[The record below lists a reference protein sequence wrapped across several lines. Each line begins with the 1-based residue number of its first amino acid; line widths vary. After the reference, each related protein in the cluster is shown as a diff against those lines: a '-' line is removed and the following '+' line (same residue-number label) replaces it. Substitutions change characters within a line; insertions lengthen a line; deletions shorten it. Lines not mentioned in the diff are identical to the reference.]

1 MKRTKLLVIAVL
13 LISGLITG
21 LYLILNKTSTSALS
35 PGDDVSGQFGCGYVD
50 EYGTCYQAYVGDWG
64 GEWTEESGYLHTYF
78 RVSLAIPDGSFLKN
92 YQEVFLHD
100 DWAWE
105 CGTHGAA
112 RGGNRWATLQYAK
125 VNRIESNWIYVD
137 VRLSQGNNLQDVAG
151 TIKIATFVA
160 GFRSQSTVGAWLPT
174 QDRSQGQWSTSDY
187 DNVTEGTRSG
197 AVSINTNIGERDRG
211 NAVLSFSHDV
221 FRIGDEG
228 GGRWA
233 HANWNKGSTLN
244 PYDPMWGNAWLQPW
258 QRISVGENVYDN
270 IQVSLGQKQT
280 YCQAIAHDRTVLTSY
295 APGDPQIE
303 VWDRGES
310 NACATVAHPYNFQ
323 LNDAI
328 KLEGEN
334 VVYTGQTAE
343 AGYYLYNRDEDKPR
357 TDIAHTASP
366 TDTKTRK
373 IWFLTNELDANKL
386 QGGIE
391 QTDDEASICN
401 HFSGQGV
408 AWDSNYGCNTN
419 QLKADESI
427 QPDESHG
434 GPTTGN
440 TAFNVPDI
448 DPASGMN
455 KFCVATAVNPSSSKS
470 DGDGTEV
477 NHEWVVSNASCRTIA
492 KKPLIDFKMGNVYSA
507 GGIKTSIST
516 KTNNITYGA
525 WAEYLAISNNDISH
539 FASGAQIAGG
549 STLGPDICN
558 YAPLS
563 IANVQCQKSAAA
575 GAVGQSNAKNEGKF
589 LNQIMGLY
597 ENEGADIHSTD
608 EWGPNIY
615 IIHPQNG
622 DFEIKNDI
630 IVNGAYERASDVPQY
645 IIIAENIK
653 IDPNVT
659 RVDAWLI
666 ATGTKK
672 DGQYLGG
679 RIETCAGSEVGPMNI
694 DNCAADLQ
702 INGPILAKNMTTN
715 RTAGAGTMASG
726 TSAWPAEILNLTP
739 AAYEWAYSQASG
751 SEQSQS
757 HTVYTRELAPR
768 L

>member
-1 MKRTKLLVIAVL
+1 MKKIIYTPIIA
-13 LISGLITG
+13 LITIFVACIFYNHG
-21 LYLILNKTSTSALS
+21 TVFALS
-35 PGDDVSGQFGCGYVD
+35 PGDNVKDQIEYAIIDSHEDHWLPGHSWYSTFFNIRLKLVPGSWLQGYEEAKNLWN
-50 EYGTCYQAYVGDWG
+50 EYTWQCVEA
-64 GEWTEESGYLHTYF
+64 
-78 RVSLAIPDGSFLKN
+78 RVWWPPEGVQVRVA
-92 YQEVFLHD
+92 
-100 DWAWE
+100 
-105 CGTHGAA
+105 
-112 RGGNRWATLQYAK
+112 WATVQSIDNGNVQILVHLDPDDGTQD
-125 VNRIESNWIYVD
+125 VEGTIYVHLVD
-137 VRLSQGNNLQDVAG
+137 AEFLSQTHARVYDSTGKEQAAADTNWDSGIEMGSVTVNQGSQDTGSVYFSFWHTLHRFDGNGWTIPSWWDVPALRQRKG
-151 TIKIATFVA
+151 RA
-160 GFRSQSTVGAWLPT
+160 
-174 QDRSQGQWSTSDY
+174 
-187 DNVTEGTRSG
+187 
-197 AVSINTNIGERDRG
+197 
-211 NAVLSFSHDV
+211 
-221 FRIGDEG
+221 DE
-228 GGRWA
+228 
-233 HANWNKGSTLN
+233 NWNVAQGENWFNAGGVVDGLASEDRVREEVELGSTIRVCR
-244 PYDPMWGNAWLQPW
+244 WLHHS
-258 QRISVGENVYDN
+258 RRVTMISQNGIVVDWHDGE
-270 IQVSLGQKQT
+270 K
-280 YCQAIAHDRTVLTSY
+280 TSS
-295 APGDPQIE
+295 GI
-303 VWDRGES
+303 
-310 NACATVAHPYNFQ
+310 CANVAHPYNFQ

-328 KLEGEN
+328 ELKGEN

-391 QTDDEASICN
+391 HTDDEASICN
-401 HFSGQGV
+401 HFKNEGV
-408 AWDSNYGCNTN
+408 TMDGCDIE
-419 QLKADESI
+419 QLRADESI
-427 QPDESHG
+427 QPDESRG
-434 GPTTGN
+434 GTPFYDTT
-440 TAFNVPDI
+440 TFNVPDI

-516 KTNNITYGA
+516 KTNNITYGS

-615 IIHPQNG
+615 IIHPRNG

-630 IVNGAYERASDVPQY
+630 IVNGTYERASDVPQY
-645 IIIAENIK
+645 IIIADNIK
-653 IDPNVT
+653 IDPGVT

-679 RIETCAGSEVGPMNI
+679 RIETCAGSKIGPMNI

-702 INGPILAKNMTTN
+702 INGPILAKNMTSN

-726 TSAWPAEILNLTP
+726 TSAWPGEILNLTP